1 MKQLRN
7 FLVKSLE
14 IFLIGAF
21 IVLVLDVLWGVF
33 SRYVIGHQSQ
43 WTEQLAVNL
52 IIWVSLLGATLTYE
66 EKGHLGVDY
75 FVGKLHPDA
84 QRYAAAFVELVVLFF
99 SAYALCYGGWYLV
112 SATLEAG
119 QVNQM
124 LWDVKVGYIYSVVP
138 ISGIFFI
145 LFGVEHLWEIMTG
158 KAGEM
163 HPEAMKGVE

>member
-14 IFLIGAF
+14 IFLILAF
-21 IVLVLDVLWGVF
+21 SVLVLDVLWGVF
-33 SRYVIGHQSQ
+33 SRYVMGHQSQ

-84 QRYAAAFVELVVLFF
+84 QRIAAAFVEIVVLIFA
-99 SAYALCYGGWYLV
+99 AYGLCYGGWYLV
-112 SATLEAG
+112 SATLQDG

-124 LWDVKVGYIYSVVP
+124 LWDIKVGYIYSVVP
-138 ISGIFFI
+138 ISGVFFI
-145 LFGVEHLWEIMTG
+145 LFGLEHLWEIVSG
-158 KAGEM
+158 KTVAI
-163 HPEAMKGVE
+163 HPDKLEGVE